1 MGCNICN
8 LGNAQD
14 HQPKKQLKN
23 LLLNSFSLNCYQRV
37 YLETERYSSIYL
49 SESIS

>member
-14 HQPKKQLKN
+14 QPKKQLKN
-23 LLLNSFSLNCYQRV
+23 LLLNSFPLNCYQRF

-49 SESIS
+49 SDSIS